1 MSLKKRISLSFVSSI
16 LIIFIPLLFFLQT
29 KVKQN
34 NQISMESQINDLV
47 ESKANEISAWLDRK
61 LVEIKVLTDLD
72 IANKLSQK
80 ELQDYIE
87 TLNKSEDFKD
97 RFAIGGLDGI
107 GFVGKD
113 WYIDIS
119 QREYFKKLLSEDVDY
134 VISHPVISK
143 SDSRPVFLI
152 SHIIKDENNNKIG
165 FINGAVELENIAGI
179 VNNMEILDG
188 FSWIMNTSKDTYSV
202 DKDFLLENYLDE
214 DSLDKIIANRNE
226 NITNIEIK
234 DKKGNPSKLFFEEIP
249 SNPDWILC
257 SLVKES
263 SINGQINNII
273 SLILGLG
280 ISFIII
286 SIIISLAISSSVVR
300 PIKNLESKMIEVSK
314 GDLTA
319 SYEVKGKD
327 EISVLG
333 SYFNKMVGEIKTLID
348 SNNLMAQQ
356 KRNLELKVLQ
366 AQIKPH
372 FLYNTLDTIQ
382 WKALSKKN
390 YEVADLINNLS
401 EFFRLSLSDDR
412 EFISLEE
419 EANQAISY
427 LKIQE
432 ARYGNLFS
440 YSTEID
446 ESIIEE
452 KIPKLI
458 LQPLL
463 ENSIY
468 HGIKAKGKDGILKIC
483 AKDLGNQIL
492 IEVTDNGKG
501 MDEQKLGEIK
511 SNLEKAISADN
522 YGLYNVYERLKI
534 YYKDDFD
541 LNIQSQIDKGCKISL
556 RLKKENLC

>member
-97 RFAIGGLDGI
+97 RFAIGGLDGF

-119 QREYFKKLLSEDVDY
+119 QRGYFKKLLSEDVDY

-152 SHIIKDENNNKIG
+152 SHIIKDGNNNKIG

-179 VNNMEILDG
+179 VNSMEILDG

-300 PIKNLESKMIEVSK
+300 PIKNLESKMIEVSN

-356 KRNLELKVLQ
+356 KRNLELKILQ

-390 YEVADLINNLS
+390 YDVADLINNLS

-419 EANQAISY
+419 EANQAFSY

-511 SNLEKAISADN
+511 SNLEKAILADN

>member
-143 SDSRPVFLI
+143 SDYRPVFLI

-179 VNNMEILDG
+179 VNSMEILDG

-273 SLILGLG
+273 SLIIGLG

-468 HGIKAKGKDGILKIC
+468 HGIKAKGKNGILKIC
-483 AKDLGNQIL
+483 AKNLGNQIL

-511 SNLEKAISADN
+511 TNLEKAISADN

>member
-1 MSLKKRISLSFVSSI
+1 MSLKNRINLSFVSSI

-34 NQISMESQINDLV
+34 NQIIVESQINDLV

-72 IANKLSQK
+72 LANKLSQK
-80 ELQDYIE
+80 DLEDYIE

-119 QREYFKKLLSEDVDY
+119 QRDYFKKLLSEDLDY

-152 SHIIKDENNNKIG
+152 SHIIKDENDNKIG
-165 FINGAVELENIAGI
+165 FINGAVELENIATI
-179 VNNMEILDG
+179 VNNMKILDG

-202 DKDFLLENYLDE
+202 EKDFLIESYIDE
-214 DSLDKIIANRNE
+214 DSLDKIVAKRNE
-226 NITNIEIK
+226 NITNIELQ
-234 DKKGNPSKLFFEEIP
+234 DKNGNPCKLFFEEIP
-249 SNPDWILC
+249 TNPDWILC

-273 SLILGLG
+273 SLIIGLG

-319 SYEVKGKD
+319 SYDVKGKD

-333 SYFNKMVGEIKTLID
+333 LYFNKMVGEIKALID

-382 WKALSKKN
+382 WKVLSKKN

-419 EANQAISY
+419 ESNQAISY

-432 ARYGNLFS
+432 ARYGNLFT

-446 ESIIEE
+446 ESIIDE

-483 AKDLGNQIL
+483 ARDLGNQIL

-501 MDEQKLGEIK
+501 MNEEKLDEIK
-511 SNLEKAISADN
+511 TNLKASISSDN

-541 LNIQSQIDKGCKISL
+541 LNIQSQIDKGCKIIL
-556 RLKKENLC
+556 RLKKENQC

>member
-1 MSLKKRISLSFVSSI
+1 MSLKNRINLSFVSSI

-34 NQISMESQINDLV
+34 NQIIVESQINDLV

-72 IANKLSQK
+72 LANKLSQK
-80 ELQDYIE
+80 DLEDYIE

-119 QREYFKKLLSEDVDY
+119 QRDYFKKLLSEDLDY

-152 SHIIKDENNNKIG
+152 SHIIKDENDNKIG
-165 FINGAVELENIAGI
+165 FINGAVELENIATI
-179 VNNMEILDG
+179 VNNMKILDG

-202 DKDFLLENYLDE
+202 EKDFLIESYIDE
-214 DSLDKIIANRNE
+214 DSLDKIVAKRNE
-226 NITNIEIK
+226 NITNIELQ
-234 DKKGNPSKLFFEEIP
+234 DKNGNPCKLFFEEIP
-249 SNPDWILC
+249 TNPDWILC

-273 SLILGLG
+273 SLIIGLG

-319 SYEVKGKD
+319 SYDVKGKD

-333 SYFNKMVGEIKTLID
+333 LYFNKMVGEIKALID

-419 EANQAISY
+419 ESNQAISY

-432 ARYGNLFS
+432 ARYGNLFT

-446 ESIIEE
+446 ESIIDE

-483 AKDLGNQIL
+483 ARDLGNQIL

-501 MDEQKLGEIK
+501 MNEEKLDEIK
-511 SNLEKAISADN
+511 TNLKASISSDN

-541 LNIQSQIDKGCKISL
+541 LNIQSQIDKGCKIIL
-556 RLKKENLC
+556 RLKKENQC